1 MITSQDG
8 SWGLGLTQEDEVRW
22 GLEGS
27 SQDVVCKAAQW
38 PVLMALLSRPSLPS
52 LLWLLTSLARAD
64 GFLLSL
70 SVETVIR
77 PQSTSLGPVPLS
89 EMAL

>member
-27 SQDVVCKAAQW
+27 SQDVVCKAPQW
-38 PVLMALLSRPSLPS
+38 PVLIALLSRPSLPS